1 MGKIL
6 QEFKTFAMRGNVIDM
21 AVGVIIGGAFG
32 KIVSSLVADVIM
44 PLVGLLVGGINFSQL
59 KWTIKPAVMDGDAVV
74 SPEVSLN
81 YGNFIQVTFDFLIIA
96 VSVFLMVKAINTLS
110 KKKKEEL
117 KEAKRYRLEHKAAND
132 TLCLLCFSM
141 CLFFPSSAECLVQMN
156 HRNLF
161 VTDGVAEADL
171 GFKVSTLGIQ
181 QVHVCDDTVHVLQL
195 RQVERTL

>member
-1 MGKIL
+1 
-6 QEFKTFAMRGNVIDM
+6 MRGNVIDM

-110 KKKKEEL
+110 KKKKEEVAKPVPPPPSDEVKLLAEIRDLL
-117 KEAKRYRLEHKAAND
+117 KKEK
-132 TLCLLCFSM
+132 
-141 CLFFPSSAECLVQMN
+141 
-156 HRNLF
+156 
-161 VTDGVAEADL
+161 DGA
-171 GFKVSTLGIQ
+171 
-181 QVHVCDDTVHVLQL
+181 
-195 RQVERTL
+195 R